1 MTKPNIDV
9 LEQRVLTLESNHKE
23 LNSKLSKIMDNHL
36 PHIQAKLETVKL
48 AVESTKT
55 RVTVTTILNVGSI
68 IIGLL
73 VVKLLNL

>member
-23 LNSKLSKIMDNHL
+23 LNNKLSKIMDNHL
-36 PHIQAKLETVKL
+36 PHIQAELERVKL

-73 VVKLLNL
+73 VVKLLKL